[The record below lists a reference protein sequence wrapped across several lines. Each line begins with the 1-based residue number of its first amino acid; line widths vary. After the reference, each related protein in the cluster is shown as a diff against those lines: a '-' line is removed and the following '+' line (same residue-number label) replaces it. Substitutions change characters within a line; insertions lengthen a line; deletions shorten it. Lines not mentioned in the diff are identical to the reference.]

1 MMNVNLSELFDALP
15 EEEPSSAS
23 PEWAQDRLRDI
34 LADLAERPTPV
45 GSLHRF
51 WTISELSVQISLAY
65 LALWVRR
72 WFTPNDTAQRQ
83 QLETNLRLALK
94 TFHRLGY
101 LRGAMT
107 KLGQAAGSL
116 PGILPAQLAEMLDR
130 LHFDAPPMH
139 YPLIREVV
147 RNEFGKDPEEMFL

>member
-1 MMNVNLSELFDALP
+1 MDVSELIAALP
-15 EEEPSSAS
+15 EDDSSSTVNAV
-23 PEWAQDRLRDI
+23 WAQERLREI
-34 LADLAERPTPV
+34 LADIAQRPAPA

-51 WTISELSVQISLAY
+51 WTLSELSTQIALAY

-72 WFTPNDTAQRQ
+72 WFSGAEAGKRR
-83 QLETNLRLALK
+83 LMETNLRMALK

-101 LRGAMT
+101 LGGAMT

-116 PGILPAQLAEMLDR
+116 PGILPSQVAETLDR
-130 LHFDAPPMH
+130 LHFEAPPMH

-147 RNEFGKDPEEMFL
+147 RNEFGKESEEVF